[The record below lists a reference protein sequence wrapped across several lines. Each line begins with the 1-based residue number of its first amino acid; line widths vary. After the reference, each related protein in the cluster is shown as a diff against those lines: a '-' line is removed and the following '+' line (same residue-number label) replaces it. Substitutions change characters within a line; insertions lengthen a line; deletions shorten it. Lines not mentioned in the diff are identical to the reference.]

1 MRAEPSQDE
10 LKALRLYRIKGKTQ
24 AEAYM
29 AVHPNATAE
38 NADKH
43 AYKYIRDAEAKLSTK
58 QMLEL
63 YDLGPG
69 RYMKEICNLLEAVEE
84 LTYKGFRTGDKRP
97 DNQTRAAATKML
109 GQLNGVGEQHRTEI
123 TAEGGEGLHIIIDNG

>member
-1 MRAEPSQDE
+1 MKETISQQE
-10 LKALRLYRIKGKTQ
+10 LTALRLYRIKGKTQ

-29 AVHPNATAE
+29 AVHPKASAE

-69 RYMKEICNLLEAVEE
+69 RYMKEISSLLEAEE
-84 LTYKGFRTGDKRP
+84 HLTYKGFRTGDKRP
-97 DNQTRAAATKML
+97 DNQTRAAAAKML
-109 GQLNGVGEQHRTEI
+109 GQLNGMAEQHRTEI
-123 TAEGGEGLHIIIDNG
+123 TAGEGEGLHIIIDNG